1 MTSVHPASIA
11 VISESLKGAVPASL
25 VIIRVCIAKMKT
37 GQIFWVVLTLVAILT
52 LACGSPLPNC
62 SDEKCQ
68 VPLTLPLLSYRTSAS
83 RYRGSRGK
91 LAGKSGF
98 LQIIGNDNANNL
110 FFSTTYLLIP
120 AIFKPSYTSY
130 TCI

>member
-1 MTSVHPASIA
+1 MLNFRALGSLQNSL
-11 VISESLKGAVPASL
+11 ISAKPASL
-25 VIIRVCIAKMKT
+25 LIFRACIATMKT
-37 GQIFWVVLTLVAILT
+37 GQIFWVVLTFAAILT